1 MHVPWEFRIL
11 SHCWRTWIRSQ
22 RGTCKISLTLTL
34 TGNLDTLH
42 RIPACIWEVSSALKL
57 PFEDVKLPFEEGRAR
72 HLVQPPPLVLL
83 RGSHL
88 QDCQPPPSWYIAGI
102 HRQNWTL
109 CLLSSVESILKRVI
123 LLRFIDL
130 LDFIIFCYNQLT
142 SQMGLL
148 EVALEIA
155 MLRKWSFS
163 QVATQM
169 VILVKATSSFTFKV
183 RLWR

>member
-22 RGTCKISLTLTL
+22 RGTCEISLTLTL
-34 TGNLDTLH
+34 TCNLDTLH
-42 RIPACIWEVSSALKL
+42 RIPACIWEVSSAL
-57 PFEDVKLPFEEGRAR
+57 KLPFEEGRAR

-109 CLLSSVESILKRVI
+109 SLLSSVESILKREI

-142 SQMGLL
+142 SQRMGLL
-148 EVALEIA
+148 EVALETA
-155 MLRKWSFS
+155 MLRSGLF
-163 QVATQM
+163 
-169 VILVKATSSFTFKV
+169 L
-183 RLWR
+183 R